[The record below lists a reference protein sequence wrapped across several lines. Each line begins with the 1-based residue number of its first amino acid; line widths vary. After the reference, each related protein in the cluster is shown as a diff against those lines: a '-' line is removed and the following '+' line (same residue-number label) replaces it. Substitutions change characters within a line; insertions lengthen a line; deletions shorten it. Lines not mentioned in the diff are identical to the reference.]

1 MTQAACFR
9 DRSLGGLSWVY
20 DVGIV
25 NLEESGMIPRLNVQ

>member
-1 MTQAACFR
+1 MTRGGCFR

-25 NLEESGMIPRLNVQ
+25 NLEESGMIPRPNVH